1 MAMTQRTDPFS
12 AFRFE
17 LRLDDL
23 PAAGFS
29 EITGLSLQTDVQ
41 DYAEGGLVGAV
52 HRFPGQT
59 RQTNL
64 TLKRGLVD
72 RRIWDWYFQLT
83 RGQMRFRS
91 GSIVVLAPDGGHPAM
106 EIQFYRAFP
115 VKWSGPD
122 LNAGQS
128 QIAVETLELAHGGLT
143 WT

>member
-1 MAMTQRTDPFS
+1 MPLRSDPFP

-23 PAAGFS
+23 PVAGFS
-29 EITGLSLQTDVQ
+29 EIAGLSLQTDVQ
-41 DYAEGGLVGAV
+41 DYAEGGLVGSI
-52 HRFPGQT
+52 HRFHGQT
-59 RQTNL
+59 RQSNL

-72 RRIWDWYFQLT
+72 RRLWDWYFKLT
-83 RGQMRFRS
+83 QGQVRYRN
-91 GSIVVLAPDGGHPAM
+91 GSIVVLSPDGGDTTM
-106 EIQFYRAFP
+106 EVQFYRAFP

-128 QIAVETLELAHGGLT
+128 QIAVEALELAHGGLT

>member
-1 MAMTQRTDPFS
+1 MTLRTDPFL

-23 PAAGFS
+23 PAAGFT
-29 EITGLSLQTDVQ
+29 EIAGLGLQTDVQ
-41 DYAEGGLVGAV
+41 DYAEGGLIGAI

-59 RQTNL
+59 RQSNL

-72 RRIWDWYFQLT
+72 RRLWDWYFKLT
-83 RGQMRFRS
+83 QGRMRYRS
-91 GSIVVLAPDGGHPAM
+91 GSVVVLSPAGESTM